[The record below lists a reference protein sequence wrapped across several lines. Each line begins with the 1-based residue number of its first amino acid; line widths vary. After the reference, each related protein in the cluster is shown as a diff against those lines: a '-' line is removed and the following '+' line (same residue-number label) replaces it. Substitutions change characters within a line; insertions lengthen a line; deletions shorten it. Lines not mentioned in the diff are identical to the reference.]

1 MAEAMRPLSP
11 HLQVYRW
18 YWTMGLSIA
27 HRVTGAGLAVGL
39 VLLSWWLLALG
50 GGAGEL
56 WRGAGLDR
64 QLVRRAGAVRVHAVL
79 VVPCARTGCGTW
91 SGTWGTGW
99 TRAAAH
105 KSGLVV
111 AGAAVVLTLLTW
123 AAILLAGRGA
133 GA

>member
-39 VLLSWWLLALG
+39 VLLSWWLLALAAGPASFGVVRGWIDNWFG
-50 GGAGEL
+50 GLVLFGFTLFL
-56 WRGAGLDR
+56 WFHTLNGVRHLVWDLGYGLDK
-64 QLVRRAGAVRVHAVL
+64 G
-79 VVPCARTGCGTW
+79 
-91 SGTWGTGW
+91 
-99 TRAAAH
+99 AAH

-111 AGAAVVLTLLTW
+111 AGAAALLTVLTW

>member
-39 VLLSWWLLALG
+39 VLLSWWLLALAAGPSSFGVVRGWIDNWFG
-50 GGAGEL
+50 GLVLFGFTLFL
-56 WRGAGLDR
+56 WFHALNGVRHLVWDLGHGLDK
-64 QLVRRAGAVRVHAVL
+64 G
-79 VVPCARTGCGTW
+79 
-91 SGTWGTGW
+91 
-99 TRAAAH
+99 AAH

-111 AGAAVVLTLLTW
+111 AGAAVLLTLLTW